1 RSTAIGSVA
10 ASARAVTCA
19 ATSSSVGC
27 PSRRPSVNANPELVL
42 ASALK
47 PSASRARADPASHGF
62 GITNGAPSWRA
73 RNASAFALWFAM
85 FLQPCSCE
93 ALLCAGEPCFR
104 DEVAELTE
112 IEAGQVGDPHQH
124 GWIAVEVRRREVE
137 ASRVGEH

>member
-62 GITNGAPSWRA
+62 GITNGAPPWRA

-85 FLQPCSCE
+85 ILQPRFRE
-93 ALLCAGEPCFR
+93 ALLRAGQARLR
-104 DEVAELTE
+104 DEVAEIAE
-112 IEAGQVGDPHQH
+112 FAAGK
-124 GWIAVEVRRREVE
+124 VR
-137 ASRVGEH
+137 